1 MKQIVKILVSKEIN
15 GNEPMSGTSHTF
27 QEDRQLEWSSSR
39 SGEDDSIDHNFKLNI
54 RKGKI

>member
-39 SGEDDSIDHNFKLNI
+39 SREDDSIDHNLNI